1 MSKEY
6 RVDCVL
12 TERERALL
20 VALRSNIS
28 PAGVSGEVY
37 GALAKIT
44 RGPYSAYDYVVS
56 KAMYSALDEGA
67 IEIPDFTVPAPS
79 VVLPLNDEYTATV
92 NPDGSIKVGCQT
104 IQFEALERVYEG
116 AKRAKGVV

>member
-1 MSKEY
+1 M
-6 RVDCVL
+6 L
-12 TERERALL
+12 TEREMALL
-20 VALRSNIS
+20 VALRSNIR
-28 PAGVSGEVY
+28 PTGVSGEIR

-44 RGPYSAYDYVVS
+44 SVHDSAYDKAVS

-67 IEIPDFTVPAPS
+67 IEIPDFTVPEPS

-104 IQFEALERVYEG
+104 IQFEALERVFEE
-116 AKRAKGVV
+116 AKRAKGIAVSER